1 MQRFSIFELVPLAS
15 LYYMKPYFSCSFIVC
30 GLPIILLLAMQS
42 PQATA
47 QEEFRTYVDLHVN
60 SLTRPFYAQD
70 SIDGIKYNIWEQI
83 NNECAPERSAEIMN
97 AIGTN
102 VPKVSQ
108 SNFEEMLRG
117 NVRLFCLTLSPI
129 EQQYIL
135 NNTYLNDKN
144 KRATLACIYGWYGSE
159 LLLRSKEIDYFQV
172 LTQQIHYLQQH
183 EGKPYYING
192 KAHSYKI
199 VRTKSDIDSVLN
211 NPQLLGIILC
221 VEGTHSLGHSVY
233 ISNIDLATSAS
244 SQASEI
250 EKEYQEVLQNNV
262 ARLKGL
268 EPLAYTPNSF
278 LNAPVF
284 YMTLAKTFPNGL
296 YGASLAFN
304 RAQLTYISRPNDLG
318 LPASKLGK
326 KVVELLVS
334 SGGERKPIYVDIQ
347 HLSLEARKNFYAQN
361 DRASLVGGEI
371 PIIASHTG
379 ISGLDW
385 ESPLY
390 KKKDDENKNNN
401 EYLNHWQQ
409 NLGKQD
415 IEKIAEYKGLI
426 GITLD
431 KTVLG
436 GALSLR
442 RLSDAL
448 PHTTRKRSA
457 CLELFLANVFKIVQT
472 LNKKQAWDII
482 AVGSNFDAMTEPLDA
497 YPSARHLRNL
507 HSDIQAFLDN
517 PYPIAP
523 DATGLT
529 VSEINRLKF
538 GYTGIEIADK
548 ILWKNSILFFRQHLN
563 EKPLR

>member
-1 MQRFSIFELVPLAS
+1 MKSYYFHFLRVAVCSLA
-15 LYYMKPYFSCSFIVC
+15 LCALC
-30 GLPIILLLAMQS
+30 AR
-42 PQATA
+42 AAA

-70 SIDGIKYNIWEQI
+70 SIDGVKYNLWEQI
-83 NNECAPERSAEIMN
+83 NHECGAERSNEIMG
-97 AIGTN
+97 AIGIN

-108 SNFEEMLRG
+108 SNFEEMMRG

-129 EQQYIL
+129 EQQFII
-135 NNTYLNDKN
+135 NNTYLTDKN
-144 KRATLACIYGWYGSE
+144 KRATLACIYGWYGSQ
-159 LLLRSKEIDYFQV
+159 LLLRSREIDYFQV
-172 LTQQIHYLQQH
+172 LTQQIHYIQQH

-192 KAHSYKI
+192 KPHTYKI
-199 VRTKSDIDSVLN
+199 VRTKADIDSVLN
-211 NPQLLGIILC
+211 NPQMLGVVLC
-221 VEGTHSLGHSVY
+221 VEGTHSIGHSVY
-233 ISNIDLATSAS
+233 IANIDLATSATT
-244 SQASEI
+244 QPSEI
-250 EKEYQEVLQNNV
+250 EREYQEVLQDNI

-268 EPLAYTPNSF
+268 QPLAYTQNTY

-296 YGASLAFN
+296 YGASLSFN
-304 RAQLTYISRPNDLG
+304 RAQLTYISRPNDIG

-334 SGGERKPIYVDIQ
+334 GSGERKPIYADIQ
-347 HLSLEARKNFYAQN
+347 HLSLEARKSFYAQN
-361 DRASLVGGEI
+361 DRASLVGGEV

-442 RLSDAL
+442 RISDAL
-448 PHTTRKRSA
+448 PNTTRKRAA
-457 CLELFLANVFKIVQT
+457 CLELFLANVFKIVQV

-482 AVGSNFDAMTEPLDA
+482 ALGSNFDALNEVLDA

-507 HSDIQAFLDN
+507 HSDIQTFLDN

-529 VSEINRLKF
+529 VAEINRLKF

-548 ILWKNSILFFRQHLN
+548 ILWKNSLLFLRQHLN
-563 EKPLR
+563 EKPLRQ